1 MKLEEA
7 RAESLKSQDYQAGWN
22 AAHHDVTVDGTWFSI
37 NKIEERGLSQDY
49 IEGYFASQDN
59 LLEARAAA
67 RLNDERSNRGS
78 ENEH

>member
-7 RAESLKSQDYQAGWN
+7 RAESLKSQDYQDGWN
-22 AAHHDVTVDGTWFSI
+22 TAHHDVTVDGTWFSI
-37 NKIEERGLSQDY
+37 NKIKESGRSQDY

-59 LLEARAAA
+59 LLEERARA
-67 RLNDERSNRGS
+67 RLNDQVSNRGS